1 MKVVNSTKFAI
12 VAAGAL
18 SLAGFAMAN
27 GHGGGQGGGPMNNP
41 GLNHMSA
48 QGLQNSQFGRTTA
61 EAARNKHRVSPKPT
75 PRGHHYGWQRGTH
88 NPHQSPTP

>member
-1 MKVVNSTKFAI
+1 MKLVNSTKFAI

-18 SLAGFAMAN
+18 SLAGFAMAK
-27 GHGGGQGGGPMNNP
+27 GHGGGPMNNP
-41 GLNHMSA
+41 GLSHRSA
-48 QGLQNSQFGRTTA
+48 QGLQSSQFGRTTA
-61 EAARNKHRVSPKPT
+61 EAARNKHNASPKPT